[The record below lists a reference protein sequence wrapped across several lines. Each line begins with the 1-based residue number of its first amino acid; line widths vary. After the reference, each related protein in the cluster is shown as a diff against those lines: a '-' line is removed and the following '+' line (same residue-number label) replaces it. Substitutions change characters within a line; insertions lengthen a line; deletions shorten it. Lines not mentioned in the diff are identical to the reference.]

1 MRIGLIADDDSYF
14 RMAVSAILTTQLGFS
29 RIIEAGSL
37 DEAIEHLDQNSDVS
51 VALLDL
57 SMPGMTTLAHLRMV
71 RENFPNARVAVVTGS
86 QSRRDILLSLEA
98 GVHGYVPKS
107 LSITELTGALQRV
120 LEGTLYVPSS
130 LAVVDASP
138 DEELPAKPS
147 RPQDDDVEPA
157 FILTKRQQEV
167 LALLVKGKSNKE
179 IALAL
184 KLGEGTVKVHLAAI
198 FRHFGV
204 NNRAAAAVAAT
215 RAHLGDL
222 HLAQAH

>member
-29 RIIEAGSL
+29 QIIEAGSL
-37 DEAIEHLDQNSDVS
+37 NEALELLDRNSDVS

-57 SMPGMTTLAHLRMV
+57 SMPGMTTLTNLRMV
-71 RENFPNARVAVVTGS
+71 RENFPNARVAVVSGS
-86 QSRRDILLSLEA
+86 QSRRDILSSLEA

-107 LSITELTGALQRV
+107 LSVAELTGALRAV
-120 LEGTLYVPSS
+120 LEGNLYVPSL
-130 LAVVDASP
+130 LADVDAISEEEVHEKRGLVET
-138 DEELPAKPS
+138 DEADP
-147 RPQDDDVEPA
+147 VYM
-157 FILTKRQQEV
+157 LTRRQQEV
-167 LALLVKGKSNKE
+167 LELLIKGKSNKE

-215 RAHLGDL
+215 RAYLGDS
-222 HLAQAH
+222 HSAHAH